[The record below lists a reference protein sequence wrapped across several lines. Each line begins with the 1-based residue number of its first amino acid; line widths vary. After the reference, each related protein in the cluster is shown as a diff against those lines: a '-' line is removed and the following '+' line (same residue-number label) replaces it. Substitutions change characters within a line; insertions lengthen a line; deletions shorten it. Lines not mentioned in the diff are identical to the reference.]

1 MAPAIEEALVENQL
15 PLGLSVSSERLV
27 EAFKAVVTPEWIE
40 RQAQE
45 AVDEVTPYIV
55 GDRDSFEVRVELED
69 LADNALLEIK
79 DLLRETNAY
88 NLVYDEVIGTFLEG
102 LGTQEVEFLGL
113 LVSRQEI
120 LSAMKEVA
128 PPIWVQQQAELVIDE
143 AGPYITGRADSF
155 RVDISLVDNKRDA
168 VRVVGG
174 LVDQKLRDAVS
185 GLPDCTPPQIPAQLQ
200 AMQAGR
206 LPTCIPSG
214 INVLEIIDRLNIDL
228 VAAQIIDKAVPDQVA
243 YTQVDL
249 RRDLFLA
256 GGEDADDALDQ
267 VRDLVAN
274 GWTYSNVDLT
284 QDLDQEDKDLLD
296 DVRAALSDGWVYTE
310 EDFREDLVDL
320 LDVAEVD
327 VEEGKTLRN
336 FDRFRS
342 RIDLARDLRLLVF
355 IPLFLSLVSIGFMG
369 GRGWYGRIAWA
380 GGYLVVTAGIILIV
394 SGPIYDRYAGDAI
407 DKGREEALQEIQDS
421 DSNFKGTVRLAAEK
435 GFEVVTN
442 IGDEFS
448 DGVARLSGI
457 LALVGLVGL
466 GGSLAVPPILKRYK
480 GGRRPERPEP
490 EERAEAVATEE
501 PQAEEAQ
508 GTPEAELGSED
519 ETGPGPNE
527 EPEAGEAR

>member
-1 MAPAIEEALVENQL
+1 M
-15 PLGLSVSSERLV
+15 
-27 EAFKAVVTPEWIE
+27 
-40 RQAQE
+40 
-45 AVDEVTPYIV
+45 
-55 GDRDSFEVRVELED
+55 
-69 LADNALLEIK
+69 
-79 DLLRETNAY
+79 
-88 NLVYDEVIGTFLEG
+88 
-102 LGTQEVEFLGL
+102 
-113 LVSRQEI
+113 
-120 LSAMKEVA
+120 
-128 PPIWVQQQAELVIDE
+128 
-143 AGPYITGRADSF
+143 
-155 RVDISLVDNKRDA
+155 
-168 VRVVGG
+168 
-174 LVDQKLRDAVS
+174 
-185 GLPDCTPPQIPAQLQ
+185 
-200 AMQAGR
+200 
-206 LPTCIPSG
+206 
-214 INVLEIIDRLNIDL
+214 
-228 VAAQIIDKAVPDQVA
+228 
-243 YTQVDL
+243 
-249 RRDLFLA
+249 
-256 GGEDADDALDQ
+256 
-267 VRDLVAN
+267 
-274 GWTYSNVDLT
+274 
-284 QDLDQEDKDLLD
+284 
-296 DVRAALSDGWVYTE
+296 
-310 EDFREDLVDL
+310 DL

-407 DKGREEALQEIQDS
+407 DKGREEALEEIQDS